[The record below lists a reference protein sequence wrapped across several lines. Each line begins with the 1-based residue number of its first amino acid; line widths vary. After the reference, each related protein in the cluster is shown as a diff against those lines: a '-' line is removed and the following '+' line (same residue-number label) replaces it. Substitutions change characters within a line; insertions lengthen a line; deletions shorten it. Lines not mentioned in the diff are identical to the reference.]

1 MDKFFQAILLISS
14 LLFTFYVTKMI
25 RKEKLQL
32 NYSIIWLFLGI
43 SFILLSLFPQI
54 LYSISNL
61 LNIKEPVN
69 ALFLIIVFFLILILF
84 SFTVIISKMKKQIL
98 SLSQEVGILEEK
110 FQRKKIKEISEEI
123 I

>member
-98 SLSQEVGILEEK
+98 SLSQEVGMLEEK

>member
-32 NYSIIWLFLGI
+32 NYSIIWLFLGT

-98 SLSQEVGILEEK
+98 SLSQEVGMLEEK